1 MSERD
6 QIGFSQRIQL
16 EWLERTANLVLA
28 GKSRDEIRDVLRDIL
43 EDKLSVGANPERGN
57 REKAITILLRIW
69 VSVPEHLVPLRDS
82 GLKLLDEL
90 PMSQH
95 IPLHWGM
102 SAASYPFFGGVAET
116 TGRLLRLQGTVSA
129 AQVQRRVRE
138 LYGERETV
146 ARAARRVLRCLIDW
160 GVLQETTE
168 KGVYAIAPRHK
179 IIERNTAAWLV
190 ESIMLAS
197 SQNIVSLKRVVE
209 SPMLFPFNFDAYDVR
224 SANSRGRLE
233 FFRQGVDEEMV
244 TLATAS

>member
-28 GKSRDEIRDVLRDIL
+28 GNSRDEIRTSLRAIL

-69 VSVPEHLVPLRDS
+69 VSVPEHLVPLRNA

-90 PMSQH
+90 PLNQH
-95 IPLHWGM
+95 LPLHWGM
-102 SAASYPFFGGVAET
+102 SAASYPFFGGVAEA

-129 AQVQRRVRE
+129 AQIQRRMRE

-146 ARAARRVLRCLIDW
+146 ERAARRVVRCFIDW

-168 KGVYAIAPRHK
+168 KGVYTATAGLPIA
-179 IIERNTAAWLV
+179 EQLTATWLV
-190 ESIMLAS
+190 EAVMLAS
-197 SQNIVSLKRVVE
+197 SQQIASLKGIVQ
-209 SPMLFPFNFDAYDVR
+209 SPMLFPFSFNTYDVT
-224 SANSRGRLE
+224 ATHQHGRLE
-233 FFRQGVDEEMV
+233 FFRQGVNEEMV
-244 TLATAS
+244 SLTAAS